1 MAKVFQIEKANPN
14 YKGHVIEDVEIR
26 IHKSIDFDKEEDPTD
41 IFYHDAEELF
51 DALRVLPGGTFD
63 RLLIL
68 MLQKTASSFV
78 VPHSFHDEK
87 PPSSM
92 LALLEKAYPII
103 EEEAERRER
112 VKDLSRIADPY
123 WTEMGE
129 LRDAISAEIDK
140 AYGKGVKQDG

>member
-63 RLLIL
+63 RLLML
-68 MLQKTASSFV
+68 MLRKTASSFV
-78 VPHSFHDEK
+78 VPHNFHDEK
-87 PPSSM
+87 PKSSM
-92 LALLEKAYPII
+92 LALLEKILPMIQ
-103 EEEAERRER
+103 AEDVRRSAGKSSAVLPDE
-112 VKDLSRIADPY
+112 PY
-123 WTEMGE
+123 WTEAGE
-129 LRDAISAEIDK
+129 LANEIQAEIDRAK
-140 AYGKGVKQDG
+140 GKGGE